1 MAQSPQKV
9 YVVFNPKAGNA
20 GTADQIRS
28 ELARR
33 FTPPEWS
40 LEIYET
46 TGQEDL
52 PSLGRAACNRGVSMV
67 VSAGGD
73 GTVVGV
79 ANSLVNCPVP
89 LGILPMGTGNDLARA
104 LNIPLKIDEALDLLV
119 GDHGIIEVD
128 ALKVR
133 DRYFFSNASV
143 GVSPEMMQETKSD
156 QKQRFGFLAYVW
168 TLVKRSSLFQLHRYT
183 VTIDGQR
190 RRIRAAEILIS
201 TTTLLEKPPYVFG
214 PPETLNDG
222 QLEVYLITART
233 LIDYLQLVWNVFRHP
248 GQPSTKLRHWIA
260 RQSIRIEADRSPQLV
275 QGDGEVIGHTPLEIA
290 LAPRVLRVVVPKA
303 LLTSD
308 GLATATSVAQP
319 QAEALAGGAG
329 PGATRP
335 PGSARS

>member
-1 MAQSPQKV
+1 MEQSPRKV
-9 YVVFNPKAGNA
+9 YVVFNPKAGQA
-20 GTADQIRS
+20 GLADQIRS
-28 ELARR
+28 ELARH

-46 TGQEDL
+46 TGEEDL
-52 PSLGRAACNRGVSMV
+52 PSLGRAACNRGVSLV

-89 LGILPMGTGNDLARA
+89 LGILPTGTGNDLARA
-104 LNIPLKIDEALDLLV
+104 LHIPLKIDEALALLV
-119 GDHGIIEVD
+119 GDYGIMEVD
-128 ALKVR
+128 ALKVK

-143 GVSPEMMQETKSD
+143 GFSPQMMQETKSD
-156 QKQRFGFLAYVW
+156 QKQRFGYLAYAW
-168 TLVKRSSLFQLHRYT
+168 TLVKRSSLFQLHRYF

-222 QLEVYLITART
+222 QLEVYLITAQT
-233 LIDYLQLVWNVFRHP
+233 VIDYLRLVWNLFRHP
-248 GQPSTKLRHWIA
+248 GKPSTRLRHWVA
-260 RQSIRIEADRSPQLV
+260 RQSIRIEAERSPQLV
-275 QGDGEVIGHTPLEIA
+275 QGDGDVIGHTPLDIT
-290 LAPRVLRVVVPKA
+290 LAPRVLRVVVPRSVLA
-303 LLTSD
+303 AD
-308 GLATATSVAQP
+308 GQGTATPVAQP
-319 QAEALAGGAG
+319 PAEVLAAGAN
-329 PGATRP
+329 PGATPP

>member
-1 MAQSPQKV
+1 MAESPRKV
-9 YVVFNPKAGNA
+9 YVVFNPKAGHA
-20 GTADQIRS
+20 GTADHMRS
-28 ELARR
+28 ELARH

-46 TGQEDL
+46 TGKEDL
-52 PSLGRAACNRGVSMV
+52 PSLCRAACKRGVSLV

-79 ANSLVNCPVP
+79 ANGLVNCPVP
-89 LGILPMGTGNDLARA
+89 LGILPLGTGNDLARA
-104 LNIPLKIDEALDLLV
+104 LKIPLKIDEAFDLLV

-128 ALKVR
+128 ALKVK

-143 GVSPEMMQETKSD
+143 GVSPEMMEETKSS

-168 TLVKRSSLFQLHRYT
+168 TLVKWSSLFQLHRYT
-183 VTIDGQR
+183 LTLDGQR
-190 RRIRAAEILIS
+190 QRIRAAEILIS
-201 TTTLLEKPPYVFG
+201 NTTLLEKPPYVFG

-233 LIDYLQLVWNVFRHP
+233 LIDYLQLVWNLFRHP
-248 GQPSTKLRHWIA
+248 GQSSTKFQHRIA
-260 RQSIRIEADRSPQLV
+260 RKSVRIEAERSPQLV
-275 QGDGEVIGHTPLEIA
+275 QGDGEVIGDTPLDIA

-303 LLTSD
+303 ALASD
-308 GLATATSVAQP
+308 GQGTATPVAQP
-319 QAEALAGGAG
+319 KAEAQATGAD
-329 PGATRP
+329 PSATSP